1 VRRHLTGVVRVEI
14 TVPVESQTRVLGIV
28 GSPRRKG
35 NTEILVDEVL
45 RGAAEAGASVEKVL
59 LARLNV
65 APCLACDGCRRTGAC
80 VQRDDLAP
88 LLEQMQASQVWV
100 LGTPLYWFG
109 PSAQLKA
116 FVDRWYSTTAERS
129 TVDFRGRRVI
139 LAMPMEDEDSA
150 GARHAVGMLTNSVEW
165 IKAEVFATILAPGV
179 SERGAVRRH
188 AEILEAAREAGRRAV
203 EG

>member
-1 VRRHLTGVVRVEI
+1 MPTDS
-14 TVPVESQTRVLGIV
+14 PKRVLGIV

-45 RGAAEAGASVEKVL
+45 RGAAEAGAAVEKVIL
-59 LARLNV
+59 TRLKV
-65 APCLACDGCRRTGAC
+65 SPCLACDGCRRTGQC
-80 VQRDDLAP
+80 VQRDDLP
-88 LLEQMQASQVWV
+88 QLLEQMQASQVWV

-139 LAMPMEDEDSA
+139 LAIPMEDQDPA
-150 GARHAVGMLTNSVEW
+150 GARHAVGMLTDAVEW
-165 IKAEVFATILAPGV
+165 IKAEVYATILATGV
-179 SERGAVRRH
+179 AERGAVRGH
-188 AEILEAAREAGRRAV
+188 AEILEAARRLGREAA